1 MKYVI
6 VSVTRTILCYLSPAY
21 NCILNIARKIKNH
34 TYKIIYD
41 FGGSIMIGYK
51 NFDIDPIKILH
62 VYKSFGT

>member
-1 MKYVI
+1 MI
-6 VSVTRTILCYLSPAY
+6 
-21 NCILNIARKIKNH
+21 
-34 TYKIIYD
+34 